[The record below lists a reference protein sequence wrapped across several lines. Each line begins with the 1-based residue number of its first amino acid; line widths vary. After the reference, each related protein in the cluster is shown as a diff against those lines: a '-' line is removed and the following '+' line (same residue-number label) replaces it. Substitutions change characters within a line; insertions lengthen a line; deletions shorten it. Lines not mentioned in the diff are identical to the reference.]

1 MRRWELNR
9 ESLLRKARASK
20 ERALR
25 EKQKHN
31 KDKPRMAVR
40 QLVET
45 DIGSDTVMINGVGRV
60 RLPMM
65 VGPDDVGK
73 VVNFVLR

>member
-1 MRRWELNR
+1 MKR
-9 ESLLRKARASK
+9 ERLLRKAQANK

-40 QLVET
+40 QLAES
-45 DIGSDTVMINGVGRV
+45 DIGSDTVMIDGVGRV
-60 RLPMM
+60 RLPMS
-65 VGPDDVGK
+65 VGPEDVGK
-73 VVNFVLR
+73 VINFVLR